1 MTTISLQAMLIAL
14 GYDLGKAGADGVF
27 GRLTTA
33 AVKKF
38 QADYPVSVQW
48 PGTVGPKT
56 EAALLVA
63 YETKVGTTPTVLA
76 ATGSA
81 PLLPWYEEA
90 KRYQGLTEV
99 AGSGNNRTI
108 IGWAKKLGGWVAD
121 YYAADSIPWC
131 GLAMAN
137 WISTTLPDEPLPGN
151 PLSALAWSKFGIACE
166 PQPGAILT
174 FSRDGGGHVGF
185 YVSEDA
191 DYFHVL
197 GGNQSNKVNVTKVA
211 KSRLKASR
219 WPKTAPAPTGQRV
232 KAAFSGTVSTN
243 EA

>member
-1 MTTISLQAMLIAL
+1 MQTKELQTMLLAL

-33 AVKKF
+33 AVKAF
-38 QADYPVSVQW
+38 QADHGVSVQW
-48 PGTVGPKT
+48 PGTVRPKT
-56 EAALLVA
+56 EAAL
-63 YETKVGTTPTVLA
+63 TA
-76 ATGSA
+76 AVIAKGRGDNLPALGSA
-81 PLLPWYEEA
+81 PLLPWYSEA
-90 KRYQGLTEV
+90 ARLQGVTEV
-99 AGSGNNRTI
+99 AGSKSNSTI
-108 IGWAKKLGGWVAD
+108 LGWATAIGGWVASYFD
-121 YYAADSIPWC
+121 DDDIPWC
-131 GLAMAN
+131 GLFAAHC
-137 WISTTLPDEPLPGN
+137 IGATLPDEPLPSN
-151 PLSALAWSKFGIACE
+151 PLGALNWSTFGIACE

-211 KSRLKASR
+211 KSRHKATR
-219 WPKTAPAPTGQRV
+219 WPKTAPAPTGKRV
-232 KAAFSGTVSTN
+232 IAAFTGAVSTN